1 MTPWVSNRRQAR
13 SAARWQAFGDFLQRQ
28 QAVVVRIQWAFAALY
43 AGLLIGPAVLPP
55 PAAQAG
61 VFDSLAR
68 FSEAIFWGVWWPAVL
83 LATLV
88 FGQFWCG
95 VLCPD
100 GMLTEFSSRHGRGA
114 KIPRWLRWPGWPMFG
129 FALLICYEQLTDAY
143 RSPLATLAL
152 LGGCSVAAIVCGA
165 LVGRGKRVW
174 CRYLCPL
181 ANVFALLSRCAV
193 LHFRIDHPAWDS
205 APRRQSAAVDCP
217 LLLDVRRL
225 RSNEKCNMCARCS
238 GHCDAVAL
246 ALRGPGSEIVALGAG
261 QGEARR
267 WEALVIALV
276 LVGLSFGAQH
286 WRGSPWHAA
295 ISVALPGWPPALV
308 AATALLLPALW
319 VGGSLALL
327 LLLAG
332 VGSLQRSVRL
342 AYALIPLAGIGLFVG
357 SLEYSL
363 EILAREGVALGNW
376 LPAIRASFLL
386 PALAWSGV
394 LGDRQLRCEAIGAWR
409 RRGALAIYLPTVA
422 LLAACYQFVPSS
434 FYSFY
439 PF

>member
-1 MTPWVSNRRQAR
+1 MTHPVSNRRQVR
-13 SAARWQAFGDFLQRQ
+13 SPGRWQAFGDLLQRK
-28 QAVVVRIQWAFAALY
+28 QAVVARIQWAFAALY
-43 AGLLIGPAVLPP
+43 VLLLVGPAVLPP
-55 PAAQAG
+55 PAAQVG

-68 FSEAIFWGVWWPAVL
+68 FSEALFWGIWWPAVL

-114 KIPRWLRWPGWPMFG
+114 KIPRWLRRAGWPMLG
-129 FALLICYEQLTDAY
+129 FALLMTYEQLTDAY

-181 ANVFALLSRCAV
+181 ANVFALLSRCAL
-193 LHFRIDHPAWDS
+193 LHFRVDRPAWDS
-205 APRRQSAAVDCP
+205 APRRRSAAVDCP

-225 RSNEKCNMCARCS
+225 NSNEKCNMCARCS

-246 ALRGPGSEIVALGAG
+246 ALRGPGGEIVALGAG

-267 WEALVIALV
+267 WEALVIAFV

-286 WRGSPWHAA
+286 WRGSPWCAA
-295 ISVALPGWPPALV
+295 ITAAQPGWPPALV
-308 AATALLLPALW
+308 AATALLLPALL

-342 AYALIPLAGIGLFVG
+342 AYALIPLAGIGLFLG

-363 EILAREGVALGNW
+363 EILAREGIALGHW

-386 PALAWSGV
+386 PALAWSMM
-394 LGDRQLRCEAIGAWR
+394 LGDRQLRREAIGAWR
-409 RRGALAIYLPTVA
+409 RRGALAIYLSA
-422 LLAACYQFVPSS
+422 AILLAGVYQFVVCPL
-434 FYSFY
+434 
-439 PF
+439 